1 MAIIINEFE
10 IVPGPAPKTETTA
23 VAAPA
28 TSPEPPPALM
38 PENFERITER
48 QGQRLARLWAD

>member
-1 MAIIINEFE
+1 MSVIINEFE
-10 IVPGPAPKTETTA
+10 LVPGPAPKSETT

-28 TSPEPPPALM
+28 AEPAPQPALM
-38 PENFERITER
+38 PENFERIAER